1 MDRRTINNY
10 LMRLA
15 LPLAVWFIVEY
26 MERIAATHN
35 LMLQLLTLPMM
46 CATPFLAWYIIKQ
59 LRDRVM
65 GGVISGLEAWTFG
78 TQLFFFAGL
87 IEAMFIYLYNEYMS
101 SNNLFEMQQALIAQY
116 EEVTTLLSET
126 QSGGFAGQY
135 SQMMKDTVEVLKE
148 APIPSAIEAAV
159 NQLSS
164 TLFQGLFLMIPLS
177 LILRHKNKRTE

>member
-1 MDRRTINNY
+1 
-10 LMRLA
+10 MRLA

-35 LMLQLLTLPMM
+35 LMLQLLTVPMM

-59 LRDRVM
+59 LRDLVM
-65 GGVISGLEAWTFG
+65 GGEIRRLEAWTFG
-78 TQLFFFAGL
+78 TQLFFYAGL

-101 SNNLFEMQQALIAQY
+101 PNNLYEMQQALIAQY
-116 EEVTTLLSET
+116 DEVTKMLSET
-126 QSGGFAGQY
+126 QSGGLAGQY
-135 SQMMKDTVEVLKE
+135 GQLMQQTVEALRE

-164 TLFQGLFLMIPLS
+164 TLFQGLFMMIPLCF
-177 LILRHKNKRTE
+177 ILRKKGVNS

>member
-1 MDRRTINNY
+1 
-10 LMRLA
+10 MRLA

-46 CATPFLAWYIIKQ
+46 CATPFMVWYIIRQ

-65 GGVISGLEAWTFG
+65 GGVLSGLEAWTFG

-87 IEAMFIYLYNEYMS
+87 IEAMFIYIFNQYVS
-101 SNNLFEMQQALIAQY
+101 PNNLFEMQQALIAQY
-116 EEVTTLLSET
+116 EEVTRMLSET
-126 QSGGFAGQY
+126 QSGGLAGQY
-135 SQMMKDTVEVLKE
+135 GQMMSETVEALKV

-164 TLFQGLFLMIPLS
+164 TLFQGLFLMIPLCF
-177 LILRHKNKRTE
+177 LLRKKGTPS

>member
-1 MDRRTINNY
+1 MK
-10 LMRLA
+10 LA

-26 MERIAATHN
+26 VERIAATHN

-65 GGVISGLEAWTFG
+65 GGMITGLEAWVFG

-87 IEAMFIYLYNEYMS
+87 IEAMFLYIYNEFIS
-101 SNNLFEMQQALIAQY
+101 PNNLYEMQEALIAQY
-116 EEVTTLLSET
+116 EEVSKLLSET
-126 QSGGFAGQY
+126 QSGGIAGQY
-135 SQMMKDTVEVLKE
+135 GQMMSETVQALKE

-164 TLFQGLFLMIPLS
+164 TLFQGLFLMVPLS
-177 LILRHKNKRTE
+177 FILRQKNKRTE